1 VCFAWKGDSV
11 IPLRDATP
19 TRRVPYVA
27 YGLIA
32 VNVAVFLYQ
41 ESLSARLNLALVFR
55 YGATPALVTADFGAY
70 AYTLVTSMF
79 LHGGWVHLLSNMLYL
94 WIFGNNVEDR
104 LGALRFVLFY
114 FGCGIAASAAQIA
127 IDPSSEAPMIGAS
140 GAISG
145 VLGAYI
151 VLFPNARILTLV
163 FFFFLV
169 RLVELRAAWLLG
181 FWFVMQLVS
190 GLGTLGM
197 LRMGGV
203 AFFAHIGGFVAG
215 FLVAALFVRRRRRP
229 VLRDDDAWISRIG
242 D

>member
-1 VCFAWKGDSV
+1 M
-11 IPLRDATP
+11 IPLRAANP
-19 TRRVPYVA
+19 TRRVPFVT

-32 VNVAVFLYQ
+32 ANAAVFLYQ

-55 YGATPALVTADFGAY
+55 YGATPADITADFGAY
-70 AYTLVTSMF
+70 ASTLVTSMF
-79 LHGGWVHLLSNMLYL
+79 LHGGWWHLLSNMLYL
-94 WIFGNNVEDR
+94 WIFGNSVEDR
-104 LGALRFVLFY
+104 LGAVRFLSFY
-114 FGCGIAASAAQIA
+114 VVCGLAASAAQIA

-151 VLFPNARILTLV
+151 ILFPNARVLTLV

-181 FWFVMQLVS
+181 FWFLMQLVS

-215 FLVAALFVRRRRRP
+215 FLLISVFAGRRRRP
-229 VLRDDDAWISRIG
+229 VLHDGEAWIPRI
-242 D
+242 DD